1 MWPPVNEFVNE
12 ITICMKTEEKRD
24 LGNEIL
30 EQTKGSVNVIFRMWG
45 FNISSG
51 TSEMSKIQD
60 LDEKRK

>member
-12 ITICMKTEEKRD
+12 ITICMKMKEKRD

-30 EQTKGSVNVIFRMWG
+30 EQHKGSVNVIFQMWD

-51 TSEMSKIQD
+51 TSEMSKIRD
-60 LDEKRK
+60 LDEK